1 MRDSVSAKSNICAVS
16 IWSAVAL
23 LGCDDSQLEQAAVQK
38 YTEQAETKRL
48 TEVAGQATVPTQ
60 VNSEYTSHQIPVAHQ
75 AYVGRYAIQIS
86 CEDKF
91 VMCERG
97 TVDYILTLL
106 PDGTAH
112 RIFVNAGKISGDAG
126 DTEKKYRKD
135 LWFYDEDAHQIVVA
149 RASGVNFYYNVDQDH
164 NLIMD
169 KHKIAIATENNREY
183 FKSNPL
189 PSQNYHLIRAS

>member
-48 TEVAGQATVPTQ
+48 TEVAGQATAPMQTAAT
-60 VNSEYTSHQIPVAHQ
+60 EHHIPENHLT
-75 AYVGRYAIQIS
+75 YVGRYTIQIS

-91 VMCERG
+91 VMCESG
-97 TVDYILTLL
+97 KVDYILTLL

-112 RIFVNAGKISGDAG
+112 RIFVNAGQISYDNK
-126 DTEKKYRKD
+126 KKYRKD

-169 KHKIAIATENNREY
+169 KNKIAIATENNREY
-183 FKSNPL
+183 FKSNSL

>member
-1 MRDSVSAKSNICAVS
+1 MSAKSNICAVF

-48 TEVAGQATVPTQ
+48 TEVAGQATAPMQTVAP
-60 VNSEYTSHQIPVAHQ
+60 EHHIPENHLS
-75 AYVGRYAIQIS
+75 YVGRYTTQIS

-112 RIFVNAGKISGDAG
+112 RIFVNAGQISYDN
-126 DTEKKYRKD
+126 KKQYGKD

-169 KHKIAIATENNREY
+169 KNKIAIATENNREY

>member
-48 TEVAGQATVPTQ
+48 TEVAGQAIAPIQTAVT
-60 VNSEYTSHQIPVAHQ
+60 EHHIPENHLT
-75 AYVGRYAIQIS
+75 YVGRYTIQIS

-91 VMCERG
+91 VMCESG
-97 TVDYILTLL
+97 KVDYILTLL

-112 RIFVNAGKISGDAG
+112 RIFVNAGQISYDNK
-126 DTEKKYRKD
+126 KKYRKD

-169 KHKIAIATENNREY
+169 KNKIAIATENNREY

>member
-1 MRDSVSAKSNICAVS
+1 MRDSVSAESNICAVS

-23 LGCDDSQLEQAAVQK
+23 LGCDDSQLEHAAVQK

-48 TEVAGQATVPTQ
+48 TEVAGQAIAPMQMAAT
-60 VNSEYTSHQIPVAHQ
+60 EHHIPENLLT
-75 AYVGRYAIQIS
+75 YVGRYTVQIS

-91 VMCERG
+91 VMCESG
-97 TVDYILTLL
+97 KVDYILTLL

-112 RIFVNAGKISGDAG
+112 RIFVNAGQISYDNK
-126 DTEKKYRKD
+126 KKYRKD

-169 KHKIAIATENNREY
+169 KNKIAIATENNREY

>member
-38 YTEQAETKRL
+38 YTEQVETKRL
-48 TEVAGQATVPTQ
+48 TEVAGQATAPMQTAAT
-60 VNSEYTSHQIPVAHQ
+60 EHHIPENHLT
-75 AYVGRYAIQIS
+75 YVGRYTIQIS

-91 VMCERG
+91 VMCESG
-97 TVDYILTLL
+97 KVDYILTLL

-112 RIFVNAGKISGDAG
+112 RIFVNAGQISYDNK
-126 DTEKKYRKD
+126 KKYRKD

-169 KHKIAIATENNREY
+169 KNKIAIATENNREY

>member
-1 MRDSVSAKSNICAVS
+1 MSAKSNICTVS

-38 YTEQAETKRL
+38 YKEQAETKRL

-112 RIFVNAGKISGDAG
+112 RIFVNAAQISYGN
-126 DTEKKYRKD
+126 EKKYRKD

-149 RASGVNFYYNVDQDH
+149 RASRVNFYYNIDQDH

-169 KHKIAIATENNREY
+169 KNKIAIATENNREY
-183 FKSNPL
+183 FKTNPL

>member
-1 MRDSVSAKSNICAVS
+1 MSAKLNICAVS

-48 TEVAGQATVPTQ
+48 TEVAGQATAPIQTAAT
-60 VNSEYTSHQIPVAHQ
+60 EHHIPENHLT
-75 AYVGRYAIQIS
+75 YVGRYTIQIS

-169 KHKIAIATENNREY
+169 KNKIAIATENNREY
-183 FKSNPL
+183 FKTNPL

>member
-1 MRDSVSAKSNICAVS
+1 MRDSVSAKLNICAVS

-38 YTEQAETKRL
+38 YTEQVETKRL
-48 TEVAGQATVPTQ
+48 TEVAGQATAPMQTAAT
-60 VNSEYTSHQIPVAHQ
+60 EHHIPENHLT
-75 AYVGRYAIQIS
+75 YVGRYTIQIS

-91 VMCERG
+91 VMCESG
-97 TVDYILTLL
+97 KVDYILTLL

-112 RIFVNAGKISGDAG
+112 RIFVNAGQISYDNK
-126 DTEKKYRKD
+126 KKYRKD

-169 KHKIAIATENNREY
+169 KNKIAIATENNREY

>member
-1 MRDSVSAKSNICAVS
+1 MRDSVSAKLNICAVS

-38 YTEQAETKRL
+38 YTEQVETKRL
-48 TEVAGQATVPTQ
+48 TEVAGQATAPIQTAAT
-60 VNSEYTSHQIPVAHQ
+60 EHHIPENHLT
-75 AYVGRYAIQIS
+75 YVGRYTIQIS

-91 VMCERG
+91 VMCESG
-97 TVDYILTLL
+97 KVDYILTLL

-112 RIFVNAGKISGDAG
+112 RIFVNAGQISYDNK
-126 DTEKKYRKD
+126 KKYRKD

-169 KHKIAIATENNREY
+169 KNKIAIATENNREY

>member
-38 YTEQAETKRL
+38 YTQQAETKRL
-48 TEVAGQATVPTQ
+48 TEVAGQAIAPIQTAAT
-60 VNSEYTSHQIPVAHQ
+60 EHHIPENHLT
-75 AYVGRYAIQIS
+75 YVGRYTIQIS

-91 VMCERG
+91 VMCESG
-97 TVDYILTLL
+97 KVDYILTLL

-112 RIFVNAGKISGDAG
+112 RIFVNAGQISYDNK
-126 DTEKKYRKD
+126 KKYRKD

-169 KHKIAIATENNREY
+169 KNKIAIATENNREY

>member
-1 MRDSVSAKSNICAVS
+1 MRDSVSAKLNICAVS

-48 TEVAGQATVPTQ
+48 TEVAGQATAPIQTAAT
-60 VNSEYTSHQIPVAHQ
+60 EHHIPENHLT
-75 AYVGRYAIQIS
+75 YVGRYTIQIS

-91 VMCERG
+91 VMCESG
-97 TVDYILTLL
+97 KVDYILTLL

-112 RIFVNAGKISGDAG
+112 RIFVNAGQISYDN
-126 DTEKKYRKD
+126 EKKYRKD

-169 KHKIAIATENNREY
+169 KNKIAIATENNREY

>member
-23 LGCDDSQLEQAAVQK
+23 LGCDDSQLEHAAVQK

-48 TEVAGQATVPTQ
+48 TEVAGQAIAPMQMAAT
-60 VNSEYTSHQIPVAHQ
+60 EHHIPENLLT
-75 AYVGRYAIQIS
+75 YVGRYTVQIS

-91 VMCERG
+91 VMCESG
-97 TVDYILTLL
+97 KVDYILTLL

-112 RIFVNAGKISGDAG
+112 RIFVNAGQISYDNK
-126 DTEKKYRKD
+126 KKYRKD

-169 KHKIAIATENNREY
+169 KNKIAIATENNREY

>member
-48 TEVAGQATVPTQ
+48 TEVAGQAIAPIQTAAT
-60 VNSEYTSHQIPVAHQ
+60 EHHIPENHLT
-75 AYVGRYAIQIS
+75 YVGRYTIQIS

-91 VMCERG
+91 VMCESG
-97 TVDYILTLL
+97 KVDYILTLL

-112 RIFVNAGKISGDAG
+112 RIFVNAGQISYDNK
-126 DTEKKYRKD
+126 KKYRKD

-169 KHKIAIATENNREY
+169 KNKIAIATENNREY

>member
-1 MRDSVSAKSNICAVS
+1 MSAKSNICAVS

-60 VNSEYTSHQIPVAHQ
+60 VNSEYTSHHIPVAHQ

-169 KHKIAIATENNREY
+169 KNKIAIATENNREY

>member
-1 MRDSVSAKSNICAVS
+1 MRDSVSAKLNICAVS

-38 YTEQAETKRL
+38 YTEQVETKRL
-48 TEVAGQATVPTQ
+48 TEVAGQATAPMQTAAT
-60 VNSEYTSHQIPVAHQ
+60 EHHIPENHLT
-75 AYVGRYAIQIS
+75 YVGRYTVQIS

-91 VMCERG
+91 VMCESG
-97 TVDYILTLL
+97 KVDYILTLL

-112 RIFVNAGKISGDAG
+112 RIFVNAGQISYDNK
-126 DTEKKYRKD
+126 KKYRKD

-169 KHKIAIATENNREY
+169 KNKIAIATENNREY

>member
-1 MRDSVSAKSNICAVS
+1 MRDSVSAKLNICAVS

-48 TEVAGQATVPTQ
+48 TEVAGQATAPMQTAAT
-60 VNSEYTSHQIPVAHQ
+60 EHHIPENHLT
-75 AYVGRYAIQIS
+75 YVGRYTIQIS

-91 VMCERG
+91 VMCESG
-97 TVDYILTLL
+97 KVDYILTLL

-112 RIFVNAGKISGDAG
+112 RIFVNAGQISYDNK
-126 DTEKKYRKD
+126 KKYRKD

-169 KHKIAIATENNREY
+169 KNKIAIATENNREY
-183 FKSNPL
+183 FKTNPL

>member
-1 MRDSVSAKSNICAVS
+1 MSAKSNICTVS

-48 TEVAGQATVPTQ
+48 TEVAGQATAPIQTVAT
-60 VNSEYTSHQIPVAHQ
+60 EHHIPENHPS
-75 AYVGRYAIQIS
+75 YVGRYTTQIS

-112 RIFVNAGKISGDAG
+112 RIFVNAGQISYDN
-126 DTEKKYRKD
+126 EKKYRKD

-149 RASGVNFYYNVDQDH
+149 RASGVNFYYNIHQDH

-183 FKSNPL
+183 FKTNPL

>member
-1 MRDSVSAKSNICAVS
+1 MSAKSNICAVS

-23 LGCDDSQLEQAAVQK
+23 LGCDDSQLEHAAVQK

-48 TEVAGQATVPTQ
+48 TEVAGQAIAPMQMAAT
-60 VNSEYTSHQIPVAHQ
+60 EHHIPENLLT
-75 AYVGRYAIQIS
+75 YVGRYTVQIS

-91 VMCERG
+91 VMCESG
-97 TVDYILTLL
+97 KVDYILTLL

-112 RIFVNAGKISGDAG
+112 RIFVNAGQISYDNK
-126 DTEKKYRKD
+126 KKYRKD

-169 KHKIAIATENNREY
+169 KNKIAIATENNREY

>member
-38 YTEQAETKRL
+38 YTEQVETKRL
-48 TEVAGQATVPTQ
+48 TEVAGQATAPMQTAAT
-60 VNSEYTSHQIPVAHQ
+60 EHHIPENHLT
-75 AYVGRYAIQIS
+75 YVGRYTIQIS

-91 VMCERG
+91 VMCESG
-97 TVDYILTLL
+97 KVDYILTLL

-169 KHKIAIATENNREY
+169 KNKIAIATENNREY

>member
-1 MRDSVSAKSNICAVS
+1 MSAKSNICAVS

-48 TEVAGQATVPTQ
+48 TEVAGQATAPMQTAAT
-60 VNSEYTSHQIPVAHQ
+60 EHHIPENHLT
-75 AYVGRYAIQIS
+75 YVGRYTIQIS

-91 VMCERG
+91 VMCESG
-97 TVDYILTLL
+97 KVDYILTLL

-112 RIFVNAGKISGDAG
+112 RIFVNAGQISYDNK
-126 DTEKKYRKD
+126 KKYRKD

-169 KHKIAIATENNREY
+169 KNKIAIATENNREY

>member
-23 LGCDDSQLEQAAVQK
+23 LGCNDSQLEHAAVQK

-48 TEVAGQATVPTQ
+48 TEVAGQAIAPMQMAAT
-60 VNSEYTSHQIPVAHQ
+60 EHHIPENLLT
-75 AYVGRYAIQIS
+75 YVGRYTVQIS

-91 VMCERG
+91 VMCESG
-97 TVDYILTLL
+97 KVDYILTLL
-106 PDGTAH
+106 PGGTAH
-112 RIFVNAGKISGDAG
+112 RIFVNAGQISYDNK
-126 DTEKKYRKD
+126 KKYRKD

-169 KHKIAIATENNREY
+169 KNKIAIATENNREY

>member
-1 MRDSVSAKSNICAVS
+1 MSLAKPYICVVSVLSGML
-16 IWSAVAL
+16 L
-23 LGCDDSQLEQAAVQK
+23 LGCDGSQLEQAAGQK

-48 TEVAGQATVPTQ
+48 TEVAGQATAPMQTVAI
-60 VNSEYTSHQIPVAHQ
+60 EHHIPENHLS
-75 AYVGRYAIQIS
+75 YVGRYTTQIS

-112 RIFVNAGKISGDAG
+112 RIFVNAGQISYDN
-126 DTEKKYRKD
+126 KKQYGKD

-169 KHKIAIATENNREY
+169 KNKIAIATENNREY

>member
-1 MRDSVSAKSNICAVS
+1 MSAKSNICAVS

-48 TEVAGQATVPTQ
+48 TEVAGQATAPIQTAAT
-60 VNSEYTSHQIPVAHQ
+60 EHHIPENHLT
-75 AYVGRYAIQIS
+75 YVGRYTIQIS

-183 FKSNPL
+183 FKTNPL

>member
-48 TEVAGQATVPTQ
+48 TEVAGQATAPIQTAAT
-60 VNSEYTSHQIPVAHQ
+60 EHHIPENHLT
-75 AYVGRYAIQIS
+75 YVGRYTIQIS

-91 VMCERG
+91 VMCESG
-97 TVDYILTLL
+97 KVDYILTLL

-112 RIFVNAGKISGDAG
+112 RIFVNAGQISYDNK
-126 DTEKKYRKD
+126 KKYRKD

-169 KHKIAIATENNREY
+169 KNKIAIATENNREY

>member
-1 MRDSVSAKSNICAVS
+1 MSAKSNICAVS

-48 TEVAGQATVPTQ
+48 TEVAGQATAPIQTAAT
-60 VNSEYTSHQIPVAHQ
+60 EHHIPENHLT
-75 AYVGRYAIQIS
+75 YVGRYTIQIS

-97 TVDYILTLL
+97 KVDYILTLL

-112 RIFVNAGKISGDAG
+112 RIFVNAGQISYDNK
-126 DTEKKYRKD
+126 KKYRKD

-169 KHKIAIATENNREY
+169 KNKIAIATENNREY

>member
-1 MRDSVSAKSNICAVS
+1 MSAKLNICAVS

-48 TEVAGQATVPTQ
+48 TEVAGQATAPIQTAAT
-60 VNSEYTSHQIPVAHQ
+60 EHHIPKNHLT
-75 AYVGRYAIQIS
+75 YVGRYTIQIS

-91 VMCERG
+91 VMCESG
-97 TVDYILTLL
+97 KVDYILTLL

-112 RIFVNAGKISGDAG
+112 RIFVNAGQISYDNK
-126 DTEKKYRKD
+126 KKYRKD

-169 KHKIAIATENNREY
+169 KNKIAIATENNREY

>member
-1 MRDSVSAKSNICAVS
+1 MSAKLNICAVS

-48 TEVAGQATVPTQ
+48 TEVAGQATAPIQTAAT
-60 VNSEYTSHQIPVAHQ
+60 EHHIPENHLT
-75 AYVGRYAIQIS
+75 YVGRYTIQIS

-97 TVDYILTLL
+97 KVDYILTLL

-112 RIFVNAGKISGDAG
+112 RIFVNAGQISYDNK
-126 DTEKKYRKD
+126 KKYRKD

-149 RASGVNFYYNVDQDH
+149 RSTGVSFYYNVDH
-164 NLIMD
+164 ENNLIMD
-169 KHKIAIATENNREY
+169 RNKIAIATENNREY
-183 FKSNPL
+183 FKTHPL
-189 PSQNYHLIRAS
+189 PSQNYHLIKSS

>member
-1 MRDSVSAKSNICAVS
+1 MSAKSNICAVS

-60 VNSEYTSHQIPVAHQ
+60 VNSEYTSHHIPENHLT
-75 AYVGRYAIQIS
+75 YVGRYTIQIS

-112 RIFVNAGKISGDAG
+112 RIFVNAGQISYDN
-126 DTEKKYRKD
+126 EKKYRKD

-169 KHKIAIATENNREY
+169 KNKIAIATENNREY
-183 FKSNPL
+183 FKTNPL

>member
-48 TEVAGQATVPTQ
+48 TEVAGQATAPIQTAAT
-60 VNSEYTSHQIPVAHQ
+60 EHHIPENHLT
-75 AYVGRYAIQIS
+75 YVGRYTIQIS

-91 VMCERG
+91 VMCESG
-97 TVDYILTLL
+97 KVDYILTLL

-112 RIFVNAGKISGDAG
+112 RIFVNAGQISYDN
-126 DTEKKYRKD
+126 KKQYGKD

-169 KHKIAIATENNREY
+169 KNKIAIAIENNREY